1 MIGKGAFGKVKLVHI
16 VSNPSKL
23 YAMKVIKKEQKKRV
37 IAPQRGPRKQ
47 VALTQEETINREVA
61 IMKKMR
67 HPNIVKLREVIDDT
81 SKKKLYMI
89 LEFVKGGPC
98 FIEDQEPFSEDK
110 ARADIRDIIAGI
122 SYMHKNHIVHHD
134 IKPDNILRKEDDTIK
149 ICDFGVSSY
158 YEDMTTLITT
168 VKGTPPFIPPEAVNP
183 ITVKNGYLPSLA
195 DIYAIGVTLFMFIY
209 GHLPYDEENKYNL
222 YKSVINNPIPFDKEE
237 NKEITSRIS
246 SDLRNLLEGTLEKD
260 PQKRFTIEQLK
271 QHPWVTCNGTLPL
284 PEELDEVN
292 ITKGELDTALTPMLP
307 LNEIKIQT

>member
-1 MIGKGAFGKVKLVHI
+1 PLA
-16 VSNPSKL
+16 
-23 YAMKVIKKEQKKRV
+23 
-37 IAPQRGPRKQ
+37 
-47 VALTQEETINREVA
+47 INREVA

-89 LEFVKGGPC
+89 LDLVKGGPC
-98 FIEDQEPFSEDK
+98 FIEDQEPFTEDQ

-134 IKPDNILRKEDDTIK
+134 IKPDNLLRDIDENIK

-158 YEDMTTLITT
+158 YEDMTALITD
-168 VKGTPPFIPPEAVNP
+168 VRGTPAFIPPEAVNP
-183 ITVKNGYLPSLA
+183 ITVINGYLPSLA

-209 GHLPYDEENKYNL
+209 GHPPYHEPNKYVL
-222 YKSVINNPIPFDKEE
+222 YKQAINNPIPFDLDE

-246 SDLRNLLEGTLEKD
+246 SDLRNLIEGTLEKD

-284 PEELDEVN
+284 PDELDEVS
-292 ITKGELDTALTPMLP
+292 ITKGELDMALTPMLP
-307 LNEIKIQT
+307 LS